1 MIREI
6 VKYGAKVL
14 RQKASPVE
22 ALDDPIAPL
31 IDDLFDSMKSADGVG
46 LAAPQIGVLKRVIV
60 VDVSRQAGGE
70 PPIALVNP
78 RIVDQEGKVVGE
90 EGCLSLPDL
99 YADVERAATVEVD
112 AIDASGRPFAFS
124 ADGYYARV
132 LQHEIDHLNGKL
144 FIDHISPLKRQL
156 MRGALK
162 RLKSEGE
169 QWDREHAA

>member
-6 VKYGAKVL
+6 VKYGANVL

-22 ALDDPIAPL
+22 TVDDAIAAL
-31 IDDLFDSMKSADGVG
+31 IDDLFDSMKSSDGVG
-46 LAAPQIGVLKRVIV
+46 LAAPQIGVLKQVIV
-60 VDVSRQAGGE
+60 VDLSRQEGGP

-78 RIVDQEGKVVGE
+78 RIVNQEGKVVGE

-99 YADVERAATVEVD
+99 YADVERSATVEVD
-112 AIDASGRPFAFS
+112 SLDASGRPFAFS

-162 RLKSEGE
+162 RLKREGE